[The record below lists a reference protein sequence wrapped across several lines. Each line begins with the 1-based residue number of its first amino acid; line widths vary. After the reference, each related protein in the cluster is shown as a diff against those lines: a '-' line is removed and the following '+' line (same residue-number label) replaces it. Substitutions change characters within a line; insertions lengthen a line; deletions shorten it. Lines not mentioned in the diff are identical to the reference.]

1 MLTAIFILFY
11 LYALLHLV
19 TGFVQL
25 KSKRIPV
32 KNAVF
37 FITGGLVILL
47 TPSHQ
52 AIRLAPTLYLQ
63 KNLPVRCSGGTGTG
77 RESAN
82 PGIVSYNE
90 TTLDD

>member
-1 MLTAIFILFY
+1 MLAAIFILFY
-11 LYALLHLV
+11 VYTLLHLV
-19 TGFVQL
+19 TGIVQL

-52 AIRLAPTLYLQ
+52 AIRLAPTLYSQ
-63 KNLPVRCSGGTGTG
+63 KNLPVRCSGEQAQEG
-77 RESAN
+77 ESAN
-82 PGIVSYNE
+82 RIIQ
-90 TTLDD
+90 